1 MKTKHEEKVV
11 EEKEQIQD
19 ETASQEAQQEATSEE
34 KAETTDNSADTE
46 EEVVETFETKYNRL
60 NDTHLRLMAEY
71 DNYRKRTLK
80 EKSELIRN
88 GGEKTIKDLLPVL
101 DDLDIAMA
109 NIEQSEDLASVVEGV
124 KLIHNKLLDFL
135 KRQGVEAI
143 ETEGQAFDDEL
154 HEAIAT
160 FPAQEEEQKGKIIDC
175 VKKGYKLN
183 DKVMR
188 HASVVVGQ

>member
-1 MKTKHEEKVV
+1 MKTKHEEEIV
-11 EEKEQIQD
+11 EDKEQTQE
-19 ETASQEAQQEATSEE
+19 ETTSQEAQTEVTGEEKSEE
-34 KAETTDNSADTE
+34 TDNSAETPKE
-46 EEVVETFETKYNRL
+46 EESFEAKYERL

-101 DDLDIAMA
+101 DDLDIAIV
-109 NIEQSEDLASVVEGV
+109 NIEKSEDLASVVEGV

-160 FPAQEEEQKGKIIDC
+160 FPAQDEDQKGKIIDC